1 MANDTDSTPIEATGT
16 KARIA
21 RVYAESLLGL
31 AARSNEQDTVGE
43 ELRTVSEAMRKN
55 PRIAVAFANPAISG
69 KDRLGLLAKAF
80 EHNSSDLFK
89 KFLGVLN
96 AKGRL
101 ANLPDISAAYQAIR
115 DTQAGRVRVLVRAA
129 VPLTGEQ
136 EQRLKNT
143 LTQKLNKQPI
153 LNVRLEPELLGGL
166 IVQIGDR
173 VYDSSVRTRI
183 NNLRNH
189 LLASGSHV

>member
-1 MANDTDSTPIEATGT
+1 MATETESLTIEATGT

-21 RVYAESLLGL
+21 RVYAESLLSL
-31 AARSNEQDTVGE
+31 AVKTNEQDSVGE
-43 ELRTVSEAMRKN
+43 ELRTVAEVMVKN
-55 PRIAVAFANPAISG
+55 PRIAVAFANPAISR
-69 KDRLGLLAKAF
+69 KDRLAFLAKTF
-80 EHNSSDLFK
+80 EHNASLLFK

-101 ANLPDISAAYQAIR
+101 ANLPAISSAYQAIR
-115 DTQAGRVRVLVRAA
+115 DTQAGRVRILVRAA
-129 VPLTGEQ
+129 VALSGEQ

-153 LNVRLEPELLGGL
+153 LNVRIEPELLGGL

-173 VYDSSVRTRI
+173 VYDSSVRTRL

>member
-1 MANDTDSTPIEATGT
+1 MATETESLTIEATGT

-21 RVYAESLLGL
+21 RVYAESLLSL
-31 AARSNEQDTVGE
+31 AAKNNEQDAVGE
-43 ELRTVSEAMRKN
+43 ELRTVAEVMVKN
-55 PRIAVAFANPAISG
+55 PRIAVAFANPAISS
-69 KDRLGLLAKAF
+69 KDRLAFLAKAF
-80 EHNSSDLFK
+80 EHNTSTLFK

-101 ANLPDISAAYQAIR
+101 SNLPAISSAFLAIR
-115 DTQAGRVRVLVRAA
+115 DTQAGRVRVIVRAA
-129 VPLTGEQ
+129 VPLSGEQ

-143 LTQKLNKQPI
+143 LAQKLNKQPI
-153 LNVRLEPELLGGL
+153 LNVRIEPELLGGL

-173 VYDSSVRTRI
+173 VYDSSVRTRL

>member
-1 MANDTDSTPIEATGT
+1 MANDTESTIIEATGP

-21 RVYAESLLGL
+21 RVYAESLVVL
-31 AARSNEQDTVGE
+31 AAKTNEQDSVGE
-43 ELRTVSEAMRKN
+43 ELRTVAEVMLKN
-55 PRIAVAFANPAISG
+55 PRVAVLFSNPAISS
-69 KDRLGLLAKAF
+69 KDRLALLAKVF
-80 EHNSSDLFK
+80 EHNTSNLFK

-96 AKGRL
+96 AKNRL
-101 ANLPDISAAYQAIR
+101 AHLPAISAAYQAIR
-115 DTQAGRVRVLVRAA
+115 DTQAGRVRILVRAA
-129 VPLTGEQ
+129 VALSGEQ

-143 LTQKLNKQPI
+143 LSQKLNKQPI
-153 LNVRLEPELLGGL
+153 LNVRIEPDLLGGL

-173 VYDSSVRTRI
+173 VYDSSVRTRL